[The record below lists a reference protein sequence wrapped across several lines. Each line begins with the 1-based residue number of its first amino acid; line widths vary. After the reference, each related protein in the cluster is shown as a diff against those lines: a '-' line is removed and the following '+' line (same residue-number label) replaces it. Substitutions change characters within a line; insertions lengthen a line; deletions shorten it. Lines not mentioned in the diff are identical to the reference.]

1 MKSLSRNMG
10 INYRKPGWAKAY
22 FVLRFATPGLK
33 AVAIKGI
40 MIGDFFL
47 KDLKALI
54 LSGVLTQ

>member
-1 MKSLSRNMG
+1 MG